1 MANPNLIPSP
11 LNRVRANVSIPAY
24 PDLNVTASYLGAEGI
39 SVSFQGN
46 VATQLMGLTSTI
58 NSEEPYVPSQIR
70 ISLIKSLALSS
81 QWISQIQNSP
91 SLGTVTVQSDTAQFP
106 AITFYNCVI
115 TNIGDVSMAGKQ
127 AEFQITVSGYW
138 SVSNDLWVPV

>member
-24 PDLNVTASYLGAEGI
+24 SNLNVTASYLGAEGV

-46 VATQLMGLTSTI
+46 IATQLMGLTSTI
-58 NSEEPYVPSQIR
+58 NSEEPYVPAQIR
-70 ISLIKSLALSS
+70 ISLLKSLALAN

-91 SLGTVTVQSDTAQFP
+91 TLGTVTIQSDTAQFP
-106 AITFYNCVI
+106 TITLYNSVI

-127 AEFQITVSGYW
+127 AEFQITISGYW
-138 SVSNDLWVPV
+138 SVSNDLWTPV

>member
-11 LNRVRANVSIPAY
+11 LNRVRANVAIPSSTN
-24 PDLNVTASYLGAEGI
+24 LNVTASYLGAEGI

-70 ISLIKSLALSS
+70 ISLVKSLALAGA
-81 QWISQIQNSP
+81 WINQIQNAP
-91 SLGTVTVQSDTAQFP
+91 TLGTVTIQSDTAQFP
-106 AITFYNCVI
+106 QITLYNCVI
-115 TNIGDVSMAGKQ
+115 TNVGDVSMAGKQ
-127 AEFQITVSGYW
+127 AEFQITISGYW
-138 SVSNDLWVPV
+138 SVSNDLWRPV